1 MRQRLAA
8 LGRGASIEVSPAQV
22 LSDTLKYTLVG
33 ALDGGGRPPLGRGAR
48 VFVNMVKMDEGHFE
62 DVAAAVAAL
71 AARGVE
77 PVPHVPACRF
87 GSEAAAAA
95 TLRRLVAA
103 GGSQA
108 LLLGGN
114 DQGERGEQGVP
125 FPGADEL
132 LRSGAPAAAAV
143 RGVMLA
149 GHPEG
154 HPGLGNDAARTA
166 ALLEGKVA
174 TALRAGHTVSV
185 VSQLCFDGGLLLSWL
200 AKTRTA
206 LAQLAGEVAAELGGE
221 TPAIKCLTPPNYVAP
236 AAFPIESRMS
246 GGQVLP
252 GCTGTGVGEPAGADR
267 GDLRG
272 DGPLQLDLDGRQG
285 ARRGGG
291 PCAADAV
298 GARHCGVV

>member
-33 ALDGGGRPPLGRGAR
+33 ALDGGGRPPLGRSAR

-108 LLLGGN
+108 LILGGN

-125 FPGADEL
+125 FPGADAL

-166 ALLEGKVA
+166 ALLEGKVE

-206 LAQLAGEVAAELGGE
+206 LAQLAAEVAAELGESWE
-221 TPAIKCLTPPNYVAP
+221 TPAIKCLPRPNILLSCRLSDRETYVRGAGTTWVYRGRRRR
-236 AAFPIESRMS
+236 AGWGGSR
-246 GGQVLP
+246 
-252 GCTGTGVGEPAGADR
+252 R
-267 GDLRG
+267 F
-272 DGPLQLDLDGRQG
+272 
-285 ARRGGG
+285 AR
-291 PCAADAV
+291 
-298 GARHCGVV
+298 